1 MIKAQLNISE
11 VAEAA
16 DLEALVRGICGPGD
30 GKGKYICPFHDDH
43 TPSLEITRHSA
54 LSHGVTSW
62 PDSSFRNSAG
72 VSLRNSPKLISGTL
86 RLSRP

>member
-1 MIKAQLNISE
+1 MRVDGQKPAQDYNQSIK
-11 VAEAA
+11 
-16 DLEALVRGICGPGD
+16 
-30 GKGKYICPFHDDH
+30 KF
-43 TPSLEITRHSA
+43 TEIFLGTENSTSNSNGMNKVLAA